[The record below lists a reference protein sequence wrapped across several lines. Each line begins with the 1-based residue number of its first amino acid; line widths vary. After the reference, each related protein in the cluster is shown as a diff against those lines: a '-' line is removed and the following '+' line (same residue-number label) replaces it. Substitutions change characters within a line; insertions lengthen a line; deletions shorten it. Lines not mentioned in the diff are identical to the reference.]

1 MAVKKLASDE
11 SRSKIR
17 LLDGLS
23 DLEQAAIAH
32 EYENRTGR
40 PFRCQ
45 PCQETGSSHSMRS
58 EAEADEPASPVVAIM
73 EEEGGP
79 MPVCEACCRRL
90 MDSAETA

>member
-11 SRSKIR
+11 SRSKVR

-40 PFRCQ
+40 PFRCR

-58 EAEADEPASPVVAIM
+58 EAEADEPASAVVAIM

>member
-1 MAVKKLASDE
+1 MVAKKPVSDQY
-11 SRSKIR
+11 RSKIR

-23 DLEQAAIAH
+23 DLEQGAIAR

-45 PCQETGSSHSMRS
+45 PCQETGSSHSIRS
-58 EAEADEPASPVVAIM
+58 EAEADEPPNEVVAIL

-79 MPVCEACCRRL
+79 IPVCETCCRRL
-90 MDSAETA
+90 MDSEETA